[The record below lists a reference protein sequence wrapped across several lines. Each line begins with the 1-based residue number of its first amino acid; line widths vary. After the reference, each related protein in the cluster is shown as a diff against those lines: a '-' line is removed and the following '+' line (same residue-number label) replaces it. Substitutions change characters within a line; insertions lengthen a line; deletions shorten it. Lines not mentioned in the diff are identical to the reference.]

1 MIKKSLLI
9 IFSAVAI
16 ISCNT
21 SKKEESKSENSD
33 TKFNAYK
40 ERFVLQLWKQYPEWA
55 TSQGFHNYDSVL
67 TIPISN
73 ARIKENAFVNACLDS
88 LHSYELSS
96 LSANNK
102 TDYYLIENQLKQT
115 LFYNDE
121 LKSFEWNPSSY
132 NISGVIAEMLAGNYA
147 KKESRIESC
156 IKRLEHAKEYYEAGK
171 ASIKNP
177 TKEHTELAIE
187 QLQGSI
193 STFDVDLVDSIK
205 TSNLSEDKKAS
216 YTKVAMDA
224 AAAQKVFVAFLKAFK
239 NEQPRSFRLGKDLY
253 AKKFN
258 FEINSMYSADE
269 IYNIALRRKDELHT
283 EMAELSKKL
292 WSKYFANK
300 PMPKD
305 DAAIT
310 RAMINKLSEK
320 HVKPENFQTEI
331 ERQIPSL
338 VEYIKKKDLIYI
350 DPSKPLVVRKEPAY
364 MQGVAGASISAPG
377 PYDKNGN
384 TYYNVG
390 SMASYSREAA
400 ESYLREYNEY
410 ILQILNIHEAIPGH
424 YTQLVY
430 SNNSPSIIKSILG
443 NGTMIEGW
451 AVYGER
457 MMLESGY
464 PNLDGNSSDEMWLM
478 YYKWHL
484 RSVCNTILDHS
495 VQCLNMSKE
504 DALKLLIDE
513 AFQQKTEA
521 ENKWRRA
528 SLTNVQLCC
537 YFTGF
542 TEIYNLREEMKK
554 QQGEKFNLKKWHE
567 QFLSYGS
574 APVKYIKELMTK

>member
-16 ISCNT
+16 ISCNS
-21 SKKEESKSENSD
+21 SKKEESKAENSD
-33 TKFNAYK
+33 AKFNAYK

-67 TIPISN
+67 TIPSSN

-88 LHSYELSS
+88 LHSCELSS

-171 ASIKNP
+171 TSIKNP

-205 TSNLSEDKKAS
+205 TSNLSEDKKTT

-224 AAAQKVFVAFLKAFK
+224 AAAQKDFVAFLKAFK

-269 IYNIALRRKDELHT
+269 IYNIALKRKDELHT

-292 WSKYFANK
+292 WPKYFANK
-300 PMPKD
+300 PMPND

-310 RAMINKLSEK
+310 RAMIDKLSEK

-390 SMASYSREAA
+390 SMSSYSKEAA